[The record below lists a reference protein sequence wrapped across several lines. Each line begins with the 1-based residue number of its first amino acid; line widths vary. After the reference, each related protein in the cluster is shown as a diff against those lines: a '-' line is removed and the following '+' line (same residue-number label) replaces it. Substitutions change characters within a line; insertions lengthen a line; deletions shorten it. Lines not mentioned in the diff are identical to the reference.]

1 MNLMIRPFA
10 QNNFPELTE
19 NPATVFSSIILVS
32 AALLAA
38 FFISRYAAALYK
50 GNKKTA
56 AFFFIGI
63 TAVVIVLLFAFFGCA
78 ATTVKGIIFCLILT
92 YASYEDIRTRECD
105 EYIHLMI
112 VIAAFIGTS
121 ITSFPFMFMSALLV
135 GSVIFIT
142 TVITKTQIGGA
153 DIKLSAACA
162 FMLGT
167 ARGFTGLTVGLII
180 AVIIN
185 TIKNKENKK
194 AGFPLIPYLA
204 AGFATAYFI

>member
-10 QNNFPELTE
+10 QNNFTELTE
-19 NPATVFSSIILVS
+19 NPTAVFSAIILVS

-38 FFISRYAAALYK
+38 FFISRYAATLYK

-63 TAVVIVLLFAFFGCA
+63 TAVVIVLLIAFFGCA

-105 EYIHLMI
+105 DYIHLMI

-180 AVIIN
+180 AVIVN